1 MSEKIYTLLRQY
13 SPLIEK
19 LGLDENFVDITNLVN
34 DYINDNN
41 DIDDL
46 SVIGHCVDENL
57 KCKCGCNIRLI
68 VGSIIANKMRQHLLS
83 ELNITCTAGISCNK
97 LLAKLGGSQHKPNMQ
112 TTVFPNAAQRFMSN
126 LNHIRLIPGIGYATE
141 KKLNDLNLDT
151 IDKCRYCSID
161 TLKASLG
168 EKLATQIKDWCLGID
183 SSEVNVID
191 KVKSIG
197 CEDTIQK
204 VFNKDDIM
212 RAIRTILT
220 RVWGLVQRDTRLPS
234 TIKLTIRKKNLNNN
248 INERFSREISF
259 DNSFL
264 GKGTSS
270 FDLDISQENKMISLI
285 ESLLMKIINNN
296 DPIEVNLVGLSFS
309 NFVESNKRKHDTN
322 ETSNTNS
329 STLKQNKI
337 SNFFQRNNK

>member
-1 MSEKIYTLLRQY
+1 MSEKIYLLLRQY

-46 SVIGHCVDENL
+46 SATGHCIEENL

-68 VGSIIANKMRQHLLS
+68 VGSIIANKMREHLLT
-83 ELNITCTAGISCNK
+83 ELNITCTAGISYNK
-97 LLAKLGGSQHKPNMQ
+97 LLAKLAGAQHKPNMQ
-112 TTVFPNAAQRFMSN
+112 TTLFPNAAQRFMSN
-126 LNHIRLIPGIGYATE
+126 LNHVRLIPGIGYATE
-141 KKLNDLNLDT
+141 KKLNELNLDT

-168 EKLATQIKDWCLGID
+168 EKLASSIKDWCLGID

-191 KVKSIG
+191 KAKSIG

-212 RAIRTILT
+212 RAARNLLT
-220 RVWGLVQRDTRLPS
+220 RLWGLVKRDTRLPS
-234 TIKLTIRKKNLNNN
+234 TIKLTIRKKNLNTN

-264 GKGTSS
+264 GKGSNS
-270 FDLDISQENKMISLI
+270 AFDLDTSQENKMISLI

-309 NFVESNKRKHDTN
+309 NFVEGNKRKHEVLS
-322 ETSNTNS
+322 ETSNTSGNS
-329 STLKQNKI
+329 KQNKI
-337 SNFFQRNNK
+337 INFFQKK